1 VVETRVPVV
10 ARGRLSGGRRIVD
23 MVFLGAMALLAL
35 LTFGL
40 IAGCAALEGRR

>member
-1 VVETRVPVV
+1 M
-10 ARGRLSGGRRIVD
+10 VD
-23 MVFLGAMALLAL
+23 MVYLGAAAVLAL

>member
-1 VVETRVPVV
+1 
-10 ARGRLSGGRRIVD
+10 
-23 MVFLGAMALLAL
+23 MVFFIAVGALAL

>member
-1 VVETRVPVV
+1 
-10 ARGRLSGGRRIVD
+10 
-23 MVFLGAMALLAL
+23 MVFLVAVSALAL